1 MFCVDGET
9 KRNKKNN
16 KTDEKPI
23 MASCLKKVMLNIKRK
38 NLIVNIDLLNC

>member
-1 MFCVDGET
+1 MVRLRET
-9 KRNKKNN
+9 KKNN

-38 NLIVNIDLLNC
+38 NLIVIIDLLR